1 MVLIDSDVVDLHNT
15 LLRFIHCDC
24 VCNHVVDSGLREIYS
39 FSDDMYGSFVIEY
52 IPYTLGGYKKDLI
65 IVRYHEFNTIYMYY
79 DVIKRCIIIEKN
91 NRVLH
96 NMDVIEDDVKYI
108 YNKIYSIKNS
118 INS

>member
-1 MVLIDSDVVDLHNT
+1 MVLIDSDIADLHNT

-24 VCNHVVDSGLREIYS
+24 VCSSVVDSESREIYS
-39 FSDDMYGSFVIEY
+39 FTDDMYGSFIIEY

-79 DVIKRCIIIEKN
+79 DVIKKCIVFEKN

-96 NMDVIEDDVKYI
+96 NIDVIEDYIKYI
-108 YNKIYSIKNS
+108 YNKIFSIKNN